1 MDIFKRRI
9 LFIVYNK
16 VNIMHTI
23 RNSRI
28 EVTIMTINFDRWD
41 ILCGR
46 RFDTIY
52 CDMELCLRNEKFVEN
67 YIKPCCCIGDQNFYI
82 I

>member
-1 MDIFKRRI
+1 MDKRRI
-9 LFIVYNK
+9 LVIIYNK
-16 VNIMHTI
+16 INIMHTI

-46 RFDTIY
+46 RFDTIF
-52 CDMELCLRNEKFVEN
+52 CDKELITRNEKFVEDC
-67 YIKPCCCIGDQNFYI
+67 IKPCCCIGDQKFCI

>member
-1 MDIFKRRI
+1 MNPKRRI
-9 LFIVYNK
+9 LFIIYSK

-41 ILCGR
+41 IFCGT
-46 RFDTIY
+46 RFDTIF
-52 CDMELCLRNEKFVEN
+52 CDKELISRNKKFVED
-67 YIKPCCCIGDQNFYI
+67 YIKPCCCIGNQKFCI